1 MERILQARVKT
12 LEKEN
17 AALQARVESLE
28 KENAAS
34 ASADPDRVIFPVG
47 STARAAQDMAFEM
60 IAGRIQTAQDAE
72 SAACLSAIGE
82 AKEAASSVAVAA
94 GHDIDGPC
102 ACKLPG
108 SVLQQLVSDDEVP
121 FAFCSR
127 RAVHSSRTCITC
139 P

>member
-34 ASADPDRVIFPVG
+34 ASADPERVIVSVG
-47 STARAAQDMAFEM
+47 STARAAQDMAF
-60 IAGRIQTAQDAE
+60 AGRIRTAQDAE

-94 GHDIDGPC
+94 GDDIDGPC
-102 ACKLPG
+102 ACKRPG

-121 FAFCSR
+121 FSFCSH